1 MQYSEEVTQR
11 ERLRLL
17 QLLNQDGDK
26 AATEYELKQAM
37 AAMGRSIAGDKLKD
51 QLRWLEQQWLVK
63 IQPSLIESTGMVVR
77 ITERGVDVATG
88 ATVMDGVEQPRREAL

>member
-1 MQYSEEVTQR
+1 MQYSEEVTKR

-26 AATEYELKQAM
+26 AATEYELKQSM
-37 AAMGRSIAGDKLKD
+37 AAMGRSISGDKLKD
-51 QLRWLEQQWLVK
+51 QLRWLENKWLVK
-63 IQPSLIESTGMVVR
+63 IEPSLIESTGMVVR

-88 ATVMDGVEQPRREAL
+88 VTVMDGIEQPRREAL